1 MPCFDMIGLGCMRLS
16 TVAPRDE
23 DDAIAVIHAALDAGA
38 TLLDTADAYCLDDDD
53 TGHNERLIA
62 RALRTW
68 SGDRTRVTVA
78 TKGGLTRPGGRWVPD
93 GRATYLKAACEASR
107 RALDVDTIDLYQLH
121 VVDPRTPLATSV
133 RALAALQ
140 AQNKVRRIGL
150 SNVTVSQIQAAR
162 ALADIAAVQVSLS
175 VADDENLRNGVAE
188 YCVANDIMLIA
199 YRPLDG
205 RRAPRLA
212 KDEVLAG
219 IARRHGVTAQEVA
232 LAWLQDLSPHI
243 VAIPGATTVAHAQA
257 LARVLALQLDDEDRA
272 LLDARIPAGTRLRT
286 PRVTRARARNVGGE
300 VVMVMGMPGAGKTTL
315 AQTYVER
322 GYTRLNRD
330 DAGGTLTQVA
340 NQLEQQ
346 LARGVTRFVLD
357 NTYASRAARSRVID
371 SAREHGV
378 SVRCIWLKT
387 SLADAQVNAVR
398 RLLAAAGHLPTP
410 EELRQQGKRD
420 HRFFGPDAQF
430 RYERQLEPP
439 ALDEGFSEIEERS
452 FVRAPAAGTRR
463 ALVLEYEDV
472 LATPTGVPPRQ
483 REVLQRYHGEGWVL
497 AAIAWRPHGGTNID
511 AEFARTRAELSVPIA
526 LGLCPHP
533 AGPPVCWCRKPL
545 PGLVL
550 SLLPGSDV
558 DLASSI
564 VVGRGAADRTLAD
577 KLGTHYRAATEF
589 FADG

>member
-1 MPCFDMIGLGCMRLS
+1 MIGLGCMRLS
-16 TVAPRDE
+16 TIAPRD
-23 DDAIAVIHAALDAGA
+23 DDNAIQVIQAALDAGA
-38 TLLDTADAYCLDDDD
+38 TLLDTADAYCLDNDD

-68 SGDRTRVTVA
+68 RGDRGRVTVA

-93 GRATYLKAACEASR
+93 GRATHLKAACEASR

-121 VVDPRTPLATSV
+121 VVDPRTALATSV

-162 ALADIAAVQVSLS
+162 AIADISSVQVNLS

-188 YCVANDIMLIA
+188 YCIANDIMLIA

-205 RRAPRLA
+205 RRASRLA

-219 IARRHGVTAQEVA
+219 IARRHGVTAQEIA
-232 LAWLQDLSPHI
+232 LAWLQDLSQHI

-257 LARVLALQLDDEDRA
+257 LARVLAVQIDDEDRA
-272 LLDARIPAGTRLRT
+272 LLDERIPAGTRLRA
-286 PRVTRARARNVGGE
+286 PRATRTRAATVSGE
-300 VVMVMGMPGAGKTTL
+300 VVMIMGMPGAGKTTL

-322 GYTRLNRD
+322 GYSRLNRD
-330 DAGGTLTQVA
+330 DAGGTLTALA
-340 NQLEQQ
+340 NELDQQ
-346 LARGVTRFVLD
+346 LARGVTRLVLD

-371 SAREHGV
+371 SARQHGV
-378 SVRCIWLKT
+378 PVRCIRLKT
-387 SLADAQVNAVR
+387 SLADAQVNAVQ
-398 RLLAAAGHLPTP
+398 RLLTAAGHLPLP
-410 EELRQQGKRD
+410 EQLRQHGKRD

-430 RYERQLEPP
+430 RYERQFEPP
-439 ALDEGFSEIEERS
+439 TLDEGFNEIEERS

-463 ALVLEYEDV
+463 ALVLEYDDV
-472 LATPTGVPPRQ
+472 LATANGVPQRQ
-483 REVLQRYHGEGWVL
+483 REVLKRYHDEGWLL
-497 AAIAWRPHGGTNID
+497 AAIAWRPNGSVDIES
-511 AEFARTRAELSVPIA
+511 EFARTRAELKVPIA
-526 LGLCPHP
+526 LGVCAHA

-550 SLLPGSDV
+550 SLLHGSDV
-558 DLASSI
+558 DFASSI

-577 KLGTHYRAATEF
+577 KLGTRYCAASEF
-589 FADG
+589 FKEV